1 MVYVWLGHTK
11 KVRNALM
18 ARSVGDA
25 TVVVVMLHVVN
36 IHLFGLKIN
45 MQVEWSVHGDQILRY
60 ICAKIC
66 SQGGI

>member
-45 MQVEWSVHGDQILRY
+45 M
-60 ICAKIC
+60 
-66 SQGGI
+66 